1 MIMINHKLFYVL
13 ISLGKYIEAQHL
25 IFIADLGWEHNSMT
39 FTTDASTVI
48 TKQLIYQFN

>member
-13 ISLGKYIEAQHL
+13 ISLDKYIEAQHL
-25 IFIADLGWEHNSMT
+25 IFIADLGWEYSSVT
-39 FTTDASTVI
+39 FTTDTSIVI